1 MIIITIISLKLL
13 IIIKT
18 LRIYIF
24 NHFYYIFINFIIL
37 NNNIIINFI
46 NNKIKFKLK
55 SFIKVI
61 NLKVNIEY
69 NILRLLIINYKTYI
83 FKEIFN

>member
-1 MIIITIISLKLL
+1 M
-13 IIIKT
+13 
-18 LRIYIF
+18 
-24 NHFYYIFINFIIL
+24 IL
-37 NNNIIINFI
+37 NNKVIINFV
-46 NNKIKFKLK
+46 NNKIKLELR

-61 NLKVNIEY
+61 NLRTNIKY